1 LEIKIKEIAEG
12 FTPVYMHVTDAC
24 ADCMA
29 NVDNVI
35 IPQGDTVFVP
45 LGFAVEIPAGYE
57 GIIKGRSGLSASG
70 LICALGTIDTGY
82 TGEVKAILTNLSD
95 DAWKINRGDRICQ
108 FKVQKSEK
116 INFVKVNQL
125 AESERGENGIGS
137 TGIK

>member
-1 LEIKIKEIAEG
+1 MEIKIKEIAEG
-12 FTPVYMHVTDAC
+12 FTPVYMHETDAC

-29 NVDNVI
+29 NVDKVI
-35 IPQGDTVFVP
+35 IPQGDTVVVP

-57 GIIKGRSGLSASG
+57 GIVKPRSGQAASG
-70 LICALGTIDTGY
+70 FVCITGTIDPGY
-82 TGEVKAILTNLSD
+82 IGEVKAIITNLSD

-116 INFVKVNQL
+116 INFIKVNQL
-125 AESERGENGIGS
+125 AESERGENALGS